1 MCTHSMRHGHD
12 LCPYLRPWRLKAG
25 NHQEN
30 RSSVFHW
37 VVRKGGGS
45 EADFYLLSF
54 PISVCNLP
62 SSIFSNR
69 HSLTHTYTHTH
80 TDTHTLGSLCSEYL
94 PCLITQKSKKKGD
107 RKQGKPVFSMSS
119 FLFLLFKWYISPKF
133 WSWSVV
139 GSLHYSVA
147 NYETET
153 SDLRSWSV
161 ICCTRQTFLIGA

>member
-69 HSLTHTYTHTH
+69 HSLTHTYTHTQ
-80 TDTHTLGSLCSEYL
+80 TPTHSDLCAVNICPAWLPRKVKKRETESRGNLCSPCRPSCFYYL
-94 PCLITQKSKKKGD
+94 NDTFHQNFGPDPSLEVCIIRLPTTKL
-107 RKQGKPVFSMSS
+107 RLV
-119 FLFLLFKWYISPKF
+119 ISGRDL
-133 WSWSVV
+133 S
-139 GSLHYSVA
+139 SVA
-147 NYETET
+147 
-153 SDLRSWSV
+153 LARL
-161 ICCTRQTFLIGA
+161 F